1 MIQHMNMVFQADGL
15 SVGEGAFLMAC
26 CNHTDA
32 KGYVIAS
39 MQQLADEAHMSARSA
54 RDQKTR
60 LEDRKLLKSAPRFSP
75 KNGAQIANLFRVN
88 LDLLGQMRRRRTDYG
103 PTLIEELSFA
113 EDPRKKTSSP
123 PPAKSATPSA
133 APPATPPADLAPPLA
148 DLAPAPADLAPPLAE
163 SAGGGGARSAPL
175 LLPSSNPSS
184 LSPDAG
190 DTDGTRDVPPDGER
204 ETEAPAEDHNSNPSG
219 AELPQ
224 QRERADKNAAARDR
238 IVAAYA
244 AVLGRPV
251 LNGTKAKLEKQAVEL
266 LAQGLPEAWLC
277 DRVREMA
284 PRGWS
289 DLAQH
294 AERSTAPLTQTT
306 TKHRRSGLPDW
317 CTKCGPGSPAA
328 RLNPRFRTLGEM
340 GSGEKCPDCHPD
352 RVNVAGASR

>member
-1 MIQHMNMVFQADGL
+1 MIQHMNLVFQADGL

-39 MQQLADEAHMSARSA
+39 MQQLADEAHLKESAAKSNK
-54 RDQKTR
+54 QKLIQR
-60 LEDRKLLKSAPRFSP
+60 GLLASSERYSP
-75 KNGAQIANLFRVN
+75 KNGARIADLYRVN
-88 LDLLGQMRRRRTDYG
+88 LELLASMKRARTDYG
-103 PTLIEELSFA
+103 PTLVEELTFKVPQENPRS
-113 EDPRKKTSSP
+113 DPPSDSDP
-123 PPAKSATPSA
+123 PRGRNPTPPRRIPTPPRSDPDP
-133 APPATPPADLAPPLA
+133 APPSDS
-148 DLAPAPADLAPPLAE
+148 D
-163 SAGGGGARSAPL
+163 PL
-175 LLPSSNPSS
+175 LLPSKTPSS
-184 LSPDAG
+184 LSSVSGGA
-190 DTDGTRDVPPDGER
+190 DGTRDVPPDGER

-219 AELPQ
+219 TELPQ
-224 QRERADKNAAARDR
+224 QRERSDKSAAARDR

-340 GSGEKCPDCHPD
+340 GTGEKCPNCHPD
-352 RVNVAGASR
+352 RVNAAGAPR